1 MSWVDAPDHVVAFS
15 RPGDFYCYLN
25 LDAGFKLPQAAKVLV
40 SSSPIENGVLPTDTA
55 VWFTLN

>member
-1 MSWVDAPDHVVAFS
+1 MSWVDAPEHVVAFS

-25 LDAGFKLPQAAKVLV
+25 LGADFKLPQAAKVLV